1 MPSDDKNIPRE
12 SEPCF
17 VLTLSFSLLLNHRPF
32 AFVVDR
38 RLEGA
43 ASWYLKDRI
52 KEEVGE
58 GLSASRF
65 CLHELP
71 PSQLHAW
78 PRLMYFSRLLTDIY
92 IFRARDAVAVFVVGK
107 HSGEEGGGLDGEEV
121 GRVKRF
127 SVKPPALYLPH
138 HHHHPP
144 LLLRHVFR
152 WEAWLSAKRSASG
165 ASANEDGH
173 NKELLDERKKTV
185 MWGRFVG
192 LGIKKL
198 G

>member
-1 MPSDDKNIPRE
+1 M
-12 SEPCF
+12 
-17 VLTLSFSLLLNHRPF
+17 
-32 AFVVDR
+32 
-38 RLEGA
+38 
-43 ASWYLKDRI
+43 KDRI

-107 HSGEEGGGLDGEEV
+107 HSGEEGGGLHGEEV

-138 HHHHPP
+138 HHHHHIHPP

-173 NKELLDERKKTV
+173 NKEQLDERGKKNCYVGEVCRAWNKKVRVGVSTHAYQIVIV
-185 MWGRFVG
+185 MF
-192 LGIKKL
+192 
-198 G
+198 